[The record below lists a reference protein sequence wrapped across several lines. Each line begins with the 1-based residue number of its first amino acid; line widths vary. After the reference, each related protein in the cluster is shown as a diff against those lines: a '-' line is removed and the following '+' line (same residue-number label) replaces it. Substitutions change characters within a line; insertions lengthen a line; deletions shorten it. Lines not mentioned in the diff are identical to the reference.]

1 MPVFDT
7 CSCLQAKGYTEGAG
21 DSLLG
26 GYVLNALCPSM
37 CLTCFACG
45 IQQGVLAV
53 EECLVQQYMFK
64 ITWLGNIVW
73 TWCLVLT
80 WCVLRRSAKKNVG
93 SLLGNDQ
100 MQAEGKGTQMKGDAK
115 KTANS

>member
-21 DSLLG
+21 DSLMG

-45 IQQGVLAV
+45 IQQGVLAD

-64 ITWLGNIVW
+64 TTWLGNIVW
-73 TWCLVLT
+73 TWCI
-80 WCVLRRSAKKNVG
+80 
-93 SLLGNDQ
+93 SLDVVRAAAQCQEERWLAPWQRPDAGRGHGHPD
-100 MQAEGKGTQMKGDAK
+100 EG
-115 KTANS
+115 